1 MKVAILPA
9 DTGACGH
16 YRTIWPAD
24 AVRALHPDW
33 DIRVYDPRTVHAET
47 SPTGRLLRIHGIDYQ
62 DLDVVVTQRVGSPT
76 IAAMLEAFQHQG
88 VATVVDMDDAM
99 WCLDK
104 DNAAYKSWNNTG
116 RARSRVHWSVTDHVA
131 TMADLVTVTT
141 SALAKRYGRHGRVEI
156 LPNRIPHMA
165 MTAGWAAG
173 EVSKD
178 ESLERDFT
186 VFGWPGFMSTHPK
199 DPQVLGDAMARLT
212 ALSGARAAGMGDAYR
227 LGKLWGCEV
236 AKIEPTN
243 LGPDYYNRL
252 ATAFDVGLVPLDLE
266 GSSAEFNRSKSSLK
280 ALELAATGAAVIASP
295 SPANREFSREVP
307 IRLAGNPDEWEGHM
321 RVLLDPAIRD
331 EQVEKQT
338 AAIYTNGWVLQD
350 RATDWAEAWERA
362 ANRRA
367 KIKARG

>member
-1 MKVAILPA
+1 MKIAILPA

-33 DIRVYDPRTVHAET
+33 DIKVYDPRTVRAET
-47 SPTGRLLRIHGIDYQ
+47 TTTGRLLRVHGIDFE
-62 DLDVVVTQRVGSPT
+62 DLDVLVTQRVGSPT
-76 IAAMLEAFQHQG
+76 IATLLEAAQARG
-88 VATVVDMDDAM
+88 VATVMDMDDAM
-99 WCLDK
+99 WCLDR
-104 DNAAYKSWNNTG
+104 DNTAYKAWNNST
-116 RARSRVHWSVTDHVA
+116 RNRSRVHWSVTDHAA

-141 SALAKRYGRHGRVEI
+141 PALAKRYGKHGRVEV

-173 EVSKD
+173 EVSR
-178 ESLERDFT
+178 ERTADGV
-186 VFGWPGFMSTHPK
+186 VFGWPGFLSTHPK
-199 DPQVLGDAMARLT
+199 DPHVIGDAMARIS
-212 ALSGARAAGMGDAYR
+212 ALSDVRAAGMGDGFR
-227 LGKLWGCEV
+227 LGKIWGCEV
-236 AKIEPTN
+236 SKIDPTS

-280 ALELAATGAAVIASP
+280 ALELAATGSAVIASP
-295 SPANREFSREVP
+295 SPANLEFSREVP

-321 RVLLDPAIRD
+321 RVLLDPSMRD

-350 RATDWAEAWERA
+350 RAADWAAAWERA
-362 ANRRA
+362 ANCRA
-367 KIKARG
+367 KINARG